1 MSISAPA
8 LTRLAIA
15 LALTL
20 AAPAVQARPVPAGFE
35 DLATGQAERVEVRLF
50 GRSAGLWSAWI
61 TLDTVQLDQP
71 VQVLDALGLAADAQD
86 ALRVALAA
94 PLPRNSHLA
103 CPYGQPNPGC
113 GWIDSPGDPA
123 QVHAI
128 FDEGEGVLMLFPAR
142 QWLPQQTAAP
152 SPFHQVSPQAQNA
165 LLHQQTVNISGS
177 SGYQALNVQGNGA
190 LGVLRNGHIGGTW
203 NYSRQARKGYRTHDR
218 FNLDDLYYR
227 HDLAQRHYLQLGR
240 MDRRNLSSQ
249 QGGTFSFGMLPL
261 DRFDGLRVGTTQ
273 AYVDADASIASTPL
287 TVLLGRDARVDAFDG
302 DRLLQ
307 TFYLQAGVNDLD
319 TRRFP
324 GGTYTVTLR
333 IYEDG
338 RFVRS
343 EDAPFSRGGD
353 WSDRSVQ
360 WFVQGGHRRERSVRS
375 DAVPSTDT
383 ALQAGLRVPLAR
395 NYGMTFGVARVA
407 DTGYGE
413 VRLEG
418 RQRLGDHDLQAM
430 VGAISGGDG
439 SHGMQQQVSY
449 RHYASWNLYRQRL
462 RGGACRAATPVQRDR
477 FGCTDSLSASV
488 SLPLFGGSLYLG
500 HTRRRSYTPEW
511 ALPDASDDAWN
522 GLPPGLL
529 PPPVPTL
536 RPAQT
541 ARSVQVSY
549 SLTRQW
555 RGFIIGSRLGVWQQ
569 DNDSGT
575 GLGPTR
581 DRGVAL
587 NVSVSR
593 LRRLEDGSVQRRVA
607 LDVRQPRHQ
616 APDSRVSVSQS
627 LRQENDGD
635 ARELTAELGARN
647 DDRYNALVTGRIDNA
662 LGQTGAALSYYR
674 QPGGG
679 EMSYSVNHSS
689 GMALSAQGLF
699 WGGAYGADA
708 GVTVSVDNALDL
720 DLRGAAAEVRAGSN
734 RRQTLRFGERRLM
747 PLGGYQRHRVDV
759 QDLSAHDSEVAVR
772 VARLG
777 AAQHAF
783 LPPGKVIAL
792 PIGLEVTYTFI
803 GNARDIAG
811 APLDGARILNA
822 PVPSLGSDGGFI
834 AEFPQREPVLYLLQA
849 ERLLQCPLTVRERRS
864 VVLLVGD
871 VQCEP
876 LALERLPAPI
886 RHQARV
892 QRLLNELTPVAR
904 RTDGNAMGEVR

>member
-1 MSISAPA
+1 MLIPAPA

-20 AAPAVQARPVPAGFE
+20 TVPAVQARPVPAGFE

-71 VQVLDALGLAADAQD
+71 VQVLDALGLPADAQD
-86 ALRVALAA
+86 ALRAALAA

-152 SPFHQVSPQAQNA
+152 SPFHRVSEQAKNA
-165 LLHQQTVNISGS
+165 LLHQQTINVSGGD
-177 SGYQALNVQGNGA
+177 GYQALNMQGSGA
-190 LGVLRNGHIGGTW
+190 LGVLRNGHIGGSW
-203 NYSRQARKGYRTHDR
+203 NYSRQARQGAATHDR
-218 FNLDDLYYR
+218 FHLDDLYYR

-261 DRFDGLRVGTTQ
+261 DRFEGLRVGTTQ

-324 GGTYTVTLR
+324 AGTYTVTLR

-360 WFVQGGHRRERSVRS
+360 WFVQGGRRRAHSARER
-375 DAVPSTDT
+375 DATAFDT
-383 ALQAGLRVPLAR
+383 ALQAGLRVPFAR
-395 NYGMTFGVARVA
+395 NYGMTLGVARVA

-413 VRLEG
+413 LRLEG

-430 VGAISGGDG
+430 VSAISGGDG
-439 SHGMQQQVSY
+439 SHGIQQQLSY
-449 RHYASWNLYRQRL
+449 RHIASWNLYRQRV
-462 RGGACRAATPVQRDR
+462 RGGACGASTPLQRDR

-488 SLPLFGGSLYLG
+488 SVPLFGGSLYLG
-500 HTRRRSYTPEW
+500 HTRRRSHSPEW
-511 ALPDASDDAWN
+511 TLPDGSDEAWN

-529 PPPVPTL
+529 PPSVPTL

-541 ARSVQVSY
+541 ARSVQASY
-549 SLTRQW
+549 SHTRQW
-555 RGFIIGSRLGVWQQ
+555 RGLTLGSRLGVWQQ
-569 DNDSGT
+569 DNDTGN
-575 GLGPTR
+575 GLGAYR
-581 DRGVAL
+581 DRGVYL
-587 NVSVSR
+587 NLTVAR
-593 LRRLEDGSVQRRVA
+593 LRRIENGSLQQRVA
-607 LDVRQPRHQ
+607 LDMRRPQHGETDNRL
-616 APDSRVSVSQS
+616 SLSQS
-627 LRQENDGD
+627 LRQEHDDD
-635 ARELTAELGARN
+635 ARELSGELSGRN
-647 DDRYNALVTGRIDNA
+647 QDRYNALVSARLDNA
-662 LGQTGAALSYYR
+662 MGQTGAAVSYYR

-689 GMALSAQGLF
+689 GVALSAQGLF

-708 GVTVSVDNALDL
+708 GVAVSVGDAQDL
-720 DLRGAAAEVRAGSN
+720 DLRGAAAEVRAGNN
-734 RRQTLRFGERRLM
+734 RRQTLGFGERRLL

-783 LPPGKVIAL
+783 LSPGKVIAL
-792 PIGLEVTYTFI
+792 PIALEVTYTFI
-803 GNARDIAG
+803 GNARDLAG

-849 ERLLQCPLTVRERRS
+849 ERLLQCPLTVRDRRS

-892 QRLLNELTPVAR
+892 QRLLNELTPVAAR
-904 RTDGNAMGEVR
+904 RQSETMGEVR